1 MLEILYQLG
10 PFFEDSYR
18 SISVREYAKLV
29 RVSPPTASKLLKEL
43 AKEGYLQQREE
54 RKHLLFTLQ
63 SDNEEV
69 VDLCKLYWKKK
80 LQKLIR
86 EFQTKFTGA
95 NGVLFGSLAKAE
107 AKSDSDVDLAIFA
120 PEQKTIDLKPFEKTL
135 GRKISVYWF
144 KSLSEVKNEH
154 LRNNILNGMLL
165 FGRVKWP

>member
-86 EFQTKFTGA
+86 EFLTGQ
-95 NGVLFGSLAKAE
+95 SLS
-107 AKSDSDVDLAIFA
+107 AKSWKKIIHWGSSWPCSGSRRNFQI
-120 PEQKTIDLKPFEKTL
+120 TL
-135 GRKISVYWF
+135 PNS
-144 KSLSEVKNEH
+144 
-154 LRNNILNGMLL
+154 
-165 FGRVKWP
+165 